1 MKAKLD
7 LSMRLYRCEVC
18 GLKLDRDLNAAR
30 NLAHYGEQVRRGI
43 DPMVEVRAA
52 LESRSDQDQAA
63 QSCST
68 QASTTAPSSTVAG
81 SDPETLNAR
90 RGEKVQ
96 DTGESPDVRWSPMK
110 REDDLITALC
120 LGEPDGCE
128 DITSSR
134 LELVGQA

>member
-1 MKAKLD
+1 VKAKLD

-30 NLAHYGEQVRRGI
+30 NLAHYAEQVLGGI

-52 LESRSDQDQAA
+52 LESRSEDAG
-63 QSCST
+63 S
-68 QASTTAPSSTVAG
+68 TAPSSTVAG

-96 DTGESPDVRWSPMK
+96 DPGESPDVRWSPMK
-110 REDDLITALC
+110 REDDLVPALC